1 MSVGLILLSGV
12 SALVLLGAAQRVLDR
27 MQLSDR
33 AALLIAAAIFVGGL
47 IPSLR
52 LGPVRLNLGGAAV
65 PLGVCVYLLIRTDT
79 KQELFRALLGSVLT
93 GAAVFALGR
102 LLPAEPEKMWIEPQ
116 YLYGLSGGLIAY
128 LLGRSRRAAFIC
140 GVLGT
145 VLADTLSALLAW
157 RAGISQTL
165 SLGEGGALD
174 TIVISGLLAVL
185 LAEFLGEAIE
195 RISRGRRAPAR
206 EGGKQ
211 R

>member
-1 MSVGLILLSGV
+1 MSVGLILLSAV
-12 SALVLLGAAQRVLDR
+12 SALVLLGVAQRVLDR
-27 MQLSDR
+27 MQLTDR
-33 AALLIAAAIFVGGL
+33 AALLIAAALFVGGL

-79 KQELFRALLGSVLT
+79 KKELFRALLGSVLT
-93 GAAVFALGR
+93 AAAIFALGR
-102 LLPAEPEKMWIEPQ
+102 LLPDEPEKMWIEPQ
-116 YLYGLSGGLIAY
+116 YLYGVAGGLIAY

-145 VLADTLSALLAW
+145 VLADILSALLAW